1 MSLKI
6 DDYLPQRTNVPSV
19 PSVWTPL
26 QDVPGTTT
34 ATTPPPG
41 EAERSVE
48 ECLLAWR
55 QNRAGRNLPEIEDTV
70 DLLTL
75 PAEQP
80 KVLIDGILHQGSKM
94 IIGSGSKSFKTWTLL
109 DLAMSVASGVPWL
122 GLSTTAGKV
131 LFLNF
136 ELKPASVRSRMEAI
150 KKARDIH
157 WDKGTFDLW
166 NLRGHAAE
174 YSVVIPKIIERVKS
188 RQYDL
193 IILDPVYKLY
203 GDTDENSAGD
213 VAMLMNELERLALQ
227 TNAAIVFS
235 AHFSKGNQAG
245 KESVDRVSGS
255 GVFARDPDAIL
266 SFTKHEQ
273 DNAFVVES
281 TLRDFKQ
288 MAPFVVKWE
297 YPLLVRAEKLNPD
310 KLKTSLMKKSKYT
323 ADDLLGY
330 VVEKAITTKELKKV
344 AMEEL
349 GVSKSFFYE
358 LLADL
363 RRMSE
368 VTYSEQTGTLSY
380 TVPKQTPGD
389 SKK

>member
-19 PSVWTPL
+19 PWVWPPL
-26 QDVPGTTT
+26 QDAPGTTT
-34 ATTPPPG
+34 ATTTPPREP
-41 EAERSVE
+41 ERTVE
-48 ECLLAWR
+48 ECLRAW
-55 QNRAGRNLPEIEDTV
+55 QQERAGRNLPEIEDTV

-136 ELKPASVRSRMEAI
+136 ELKPASIRSRMEAI
-150 KKARDIH
+150 RKARDIH
-157 WDKGTFDLW
+157 WDKGTFDMW

-188 RQYDL
+188 RQYGL

-213 VAMLMNELERLALQ
+213 VAMLMNELERLAVQ

-235 AHFSKGNQAG
+235 AHFSKGNQAA

-266 SFTKHEQ
+266 SLTKHEQ

-288 MAPFVVKWE
+288 LEPFVVKWE
-297 YPLLVRAEKLNPD
+297 YPLLARNSSLNPT
-310 KLKTSLMKKSKYT
+310 KLKTSLSKKASHT
-323 ADDLLGY
+323 VDDLFMCMGQER
-330 VVEKAITTKELKKV
+330 VTTKALKERV
-344 AMEEL
+344 MEATGMSQSL
-349 GVSKSFFYE
+349 FYQLTAE
-358 LLADL
+358 L
-363 RRMSE
+363 RRKPG
-368 VTYSEQTGTLSY
+368 VTFHPATKEWSY
-380 TVPKQTPGD
+380 ANLPAPLG
-389 SKK
+389 